1 LGLDEDQKDPA
12 HARRHDASHDPRESL
27 SARGSPDRSAF
38 NPADM
43 RICLVT
49 PYDLSY
55 DGGVNRHIITLS
67 HALRRIGHHVNI
79 LGPASGIVPPR
90 CDSLPGVV
98 PVRANGSRARV
109 GLLVSKTAVRRYLR
123 RGRFDLVHVHEP
135 WVPGPGRHAVRFSTA
150 PVVGTFH
157 TFAESEGSL
166 GRMARRALARPLR
179 RLSLGIAVSGPA
191 AEFAR
196 RVFDGPIHVVPN
208 GIDPS
213 AFALPRGSH
222 ATDMPS
228 IGPRAE
234 GPLRLLFVG
243 RFDEPRKGLK
253 HLLAAGALLRERG
266 RALELRVVGHGD
278 PEPFGDLARRSGAQF
293 LGRVDD
299 AGLADMYQWCDV
311 FCAPSTHGESFGVVL
326 IEAMASGRPVVASDI
341 PGYRDASVG
350 AAILVPPADH
360 ASLAD
365 AIERA
370 ADDERLRHH
379 VVRQG
384 WQRAHQLAWSRV
396 ALTVNA
402 LYEDALAGAVR
413 REPVGVPA

>member
-1 LGLDEDQKDPA
+1 
-12 HARRHDASHDPRESL
+12 
-27 SARGSPDRSAF
+27 
-38 NPADM
+38 M

-55 DGGVNRHIITLS
+55 DGGVNRHIVTLA
-67 HALRRIGHHVNI
+67 HALRRIGHHVNV

-98 PVRANGSRARV
+98 PVRGNGSRARV

-123 RGRFDLVHVHEP
+123 RGRFDIIHVHEP
-135 WVPGPGRHAVRFSTA
+135 WVPGPGRYAVRASTV

-157 TFAESEGSL
+157 TYAESEGSL

-196 RVFDGPIHVVPN
+196 RVFDGPIHIVPN

-213 AFALPRGSH
+213 AFALRGAHAADGLSLSPRE
-222 ATDMPS
+222 
-228 IGPRAE
+228 E

-243 RFDEPRKGLK
+243 RFDEPRKGLT
-253 HLLAAGALLRERG
+253 HLLAAAALLRERG
-266 RALELRVVGHGD
+266 RALELRIVGHGD
-278 PEPFGDLARRSGAQF
+278 PEPFGELARRSGAQF
-293 LGRVDD
+293 VGRKDD
-299 AGLADMYQWCDV
+299 QGLADMYRWCDV
-311 FCAPSTHGESFGVVL
+311 FCAPSTHGESFGIVL

-396 ALTVNA
+396 ALTITS
-402 LYEDALAGAVR
+402 LYEEAAATGTARRDAI
-413 REPVGVPA
+413 GVPA